1 MAQQTGVKAEMTSIP
16 DGAYVTAVG
25 DEDTLFRVQHGRR
38 QSVKPSDVAAL
49 DLTQKDIYGV
59 DPLVLYSMP
68 TEDARQRA
76 IGREVRSYLASFLGA
91 GHYMK
96 SWVWLQGT
104 TLTTTTRTE
113 TITLFG
119 GYTGGVQVVLFD
131 AAGHRIQHETIKYRY
146 GVDGRFF
153 GSGSRENTESYQ
165 LPQDVADRA
174 ESIVIAHYWD
184 PKVDLVAAIITV
196 GQIAWELIKLLQE
209 ANKRGEPVNGGG
221 QAF

>member
-1 MAQQTGVKAEMTSIP
+1 MAQHTGLMAEATALP

-25 DEDTLFRVQHGRR
+25 DEDTLFRIKHGRR
-38 QSVKPSDVAAL
+38 QSLKVPDIAAL
-49 DLTQKDIYGV
+49 GLTQKDIRIV
-59 DPLVLYSMP
+59 DPLVLHSMP
-68 TEDARQRA
+68 LEDTRQRA
-76 IGREVRSYLASFLGA
+76 IGREVRSYLESFLGA

-131 AAGHRIQHETIKYRY
+131 AAGNRIQHDTIRYRY

-153 GSGSRENTESYQ
+153 GSGSREDTEVFQ
-165 LPQDVADRA
+165 LPQSVADRA
-174 ESIVIAHYWD
+174 
-184 PKVDLVAAIITV
+184 
-196 GQIAWELIKLLQE
+196 G
-209 ANKRGEPVNGGG
+209 R
-221 QAF
+221 

>member
-1 MAQQTGVKAEMTSIP
+1 MAEATSIL
-16 DGAYVTAVG
+16 DGAYVTALG
-25 DEDTLFRVQHGRR
+25 DEDTLFRIQHGQR
-38 QSVKPSDVAAL
+38 QSIKLPDIAAL
-49 DLTQKDIYGV
+49 GITQKDIQVV
-59 DPLVLYSMP
+59 DPLVLHSMP
-68 TEDARQRA
+68 LKDPRQRA

-104 TLTTTTRTE
+104 TLTITTRTE

-131 AAGHRIQHETIKYRY
+131 AAGHRIQHDTIKYRY

-153 GSGSRENTESYQ
+153 GSGSREDTESYQ
-165 LPQDVADRA
+165 LPQSVADSA

-184 PKVDLVAAIITV
+184 PKVNLVEAAIVV
-196 GQIAWELIKLLQE
+196 GQIVWELIKLLQD
-209 ANKRGEPVNGGG
+209 ANKRGEAVNGGG
-221 QAF
+221 QPF

>member
-1 MAQQTGVKAEMTSIP
+1 MAQHTGFVAEVTSIP

-25 DEDTLFRVQHGRR
+25 DEDTLFRIQGGRR
-38 QSVKPSDVAAL
+38 QSLKPADVAAL
-49 DLTQKDIYGV
+49 GLTQKDIQGV

-68 TEDARQRA
+68 SEDTRTRA
-76 IGREVRSYLASFLGA
+76 IGREVRSYLPSFLGA

-131 AAGHRIQHETIKYRY
+131 AAGNRIQHDTIKYRY

-153 GSGSRENTESYQ
+153 GSGSREDTESFQ
-165 LPQDVADRA
+165 LPQYVADRA

-184 PKVDLVAAIITV
+184 PKVDLVATAITV
-196 GQIAWELIKLLQE
+196 AKIAWELIKLLQD
-209 ANKRGEPVNGGG
+209 ANKRGEAVNGGG